1 MGHSFTLIS
10 LNVKGISNFKKRR
23 TIFTW
28 CRKRKADII
37 FLQETHSTVQTD
49 TQWKNEWGAE
59 LHTSHG
65 TSNSRGVAIMIK
77 NGFDCTACRSFGK
90 IHHSKS
96 CYKEVSYVLINLYAP
111 NKDKEIINFL
121 KNLIIILRN
130 DNLDSE
136 ENFIMGGDF
145 NCPLNPLV
153 DKRGGILN
161 QRKSATACIDC
172 LQTELDLVD
181 IWRIK
186 NPETK
191 SFTWSQK
198 SPRIFCR
205 LDYWLISN
213 NLNDLVRSTD
223 IIPAIRKDHDAI
235 FLEIGKLQNEIKGP
249 GHWKMKCS
257 LLTDEEYI
265 DSITEMIPIWIAE
278 GRKDLPD
285 DRSVWEWIKFNIR
298 AHAIWHCKRRAK
310 ERNER
315 EPTLEKE
322 INEAKLAFE
331 RNPDDF
337 NARDSS
343 HFMTIKQK
351 E

>member
-1 MGHSFTLIS
+1 MGDSFTLIS

-28 CRKRKADII
+28 CRKRQADII

-77 NGFDCTACRSFGK
+77 NGFDCTVCQKLVDPSRRYIILKA
-90 IHHSKS
+90 
-96 CYKEVSYVLINLYAP
+96 SYVLTNLYAP

-121 KNLIIILRN
+121 KNLLIILRN
-130 DNLDSE
+130 ENLDSE
-136 ENFIMGGDF
+136 ENIIMGGDF

-153 DKRGGILN
+153 DKRGGIL
-161 QRKSATACIDC
+161 
-172 LQTELDLVD
+172 TELDLLD

-213 NLNDLVRSTD
+213 IFYDLVRSAD
-223 IIPAIRKDHDAI
+223 IIPAVRTDHDAI
-235 FLEIGKLQNEIKGP
+235 FLEIGKLQNKIKGP
-249 GHWKMKCS
+249 GHWKMNCS

-265 DSITEMIPIWIAE
+265 DSITEMIPIWTAE
-278 GRKDLPD
+278 GRKDLLD
-285 DRSVWEWIKFNIR
+285 DRSV
-298 AHAIWHCKRRAK
+298 
-310 ERNER
+310 
-315 EPTLEKE
+315 
-322 INEAKLAFE
+322 
-331 RNPDDF
+331 
-337 NARDSS
+337 
-343 HFMTIKQK
+343 
-351 E
+351 

>member
-1 MGHSFTLIS
+1 MGDSFTLIS

-28 CRKRKADII
+28 CWKRQADII
-37 FLQETHSTVQTD
+37 FLQETHSIVQTD

-77 NGFDCTACRSFGK
+77 NGFDCTVCQKLVDPLGRYIILKAV
-90 IHHSKS
+90 I
-96 CYKEVSYVLINLYAP
+96 KEASYVLINLYAP

-130 DNLDSE
+130 ENLDSE
-136 ENFIMGGDF
+136 ENIIMGGDF
-145 NCPLNPLV
+145 KCPLNPLV

-161 QRKSATACIDC
+161 QRKSAAACIDC

-198 SPRIFCR
+198 SPRIFCC
-205 LDYWLISN
+205 LDYWLILN

-223 IIPAIRKDHDAI
+223 IIPAIRTDKDAI

-249 GHWKMKCS
+249 GHWKMN
-257 LLTDEEYI
+257 T
-265 DSITEMIPIWIAE
+265 
-278 GRKDLPD
+278 
-285 DRSVWEWIKFNIR
+285 
-298 AHAIWHCKRRAK
+298 
-310 ERNER
+310 
-315 EPTLEKE
+315 
-322 INEAKLAFE
+322 
-331 RNPDDF
+331 
-337 NARDSS
+337 
-343 HFMTIKQK
+343 
-351 E
+351 

>member
-1 MGHSFTLIS
+1 MDDSFTLIS

-23 TIFTW
+23 SIFSW
-28 CRKRKADII
+28 CRKRQADII

-49 TQWKNEWGAE
+49 TQWTNEWGAE

-77 NGFDCTACRSFGK
+77 SGFDCTVCQK
-90 IHHSKS
+90 IVDPLGRYIILKAVI
-96 CYKEVSYVLINLYAP
+96 KETSYVLINLYAP

-121 KNLIIILRN
+121 KNLVIILRN
-130 DNLDSE
+130 ENLDSE
-136 ENFIMGGDF
+136 NIIMGGDF
-145 NCPLNPLV
+145 NCPLNPVV

-161 QRKSATACIDC
+161 QRKSVTACIDC

-181 IWRIK
+181 IWRVK
-186 NPETK
+186 NPETM

-223 IIPAIRKDHDAI
+223 IIPAIRTDHDAI

-249 GHWKMKCS
+249 GHWKMNCS
-257 LLTDEEYI
+257 LFADEEYI
-265 DSITEMIPIWIAE
+265 DSITEMIPIWTAE
-278 GRKDLPD
+278 GRKDLSD

-298 AHAIWHCKRRAK
+298 AHAICHSKRKAK
-310 ERNER
+310 QRNER
-315 EPTLEKE
+315 ESTLEKE
-322 INEAKLAFE
+322 LNEAKLAFE
-331 RNPDDF
+331 RNPDDV
-337 NARDSS
+337 NATRY
-343 HFMTIKQK
+343 FFYV
-351 E
+351 